1 MRHTY
6 DFLGNHAMPNPRAM
20 FYFKGLKL
28 KTSILTIAMPKPRA
42 QIKLLSHFNS
52 ASNYG
57 IKQTKIYR
65 LSSHWIE
72 EHTNT

>member
-42 QIKLLSHFNS
+42 LLTN
-52 ASNYG
+52 
-57 IKQTKIYR
+57 KIVIT
-65 LSSHWIE
+65 LIQLAI
-72 EHTNT
+72 TV